1 MKKVILIMICMV
13 LVFSSVYA
21 SNFID
26 SVFSQGSGFFNPSS
40 AGNAGNNTIG
50 GSISEMLNEDGGIID
65 LIYLVGNLVIL
76 IVAIFLGLKY
86 VFSSIEGK
94 ANIKESLPN
103 FAIGVIFFY
112 LASGITN
119 FGKSIGKSILGS
131 GNTTWS
137 TIEGNVY
144 TTVTTIANTFAI
156 IGIVLMGV
164 KYMITSAEQ
173 KADVKKQLLPMVIGL
188 IIVYS
193 SVNVVNF
200 FIKVGEGLIK

>member
-1 MKKVILIMICMV
+1 MKKVILIVICMA
-13 LVFSSVYA
+13 LLISSVYA
-21 SNFID
+21 SNFMD

-40 AGNAGNNTIG
+40 AGSSGNDTIG
-50 GSISEMLNEDGGIID
+50 GSISALLKENGGIID
-65 LIYLVGNLVIL
+65 LIKAIGNLVIL

-103 FAIGVIFFY
+103 FAVGVIFFY
-112 LASGITN
+112 LASSITD
-119 FGKSIGKSILGS
+119 FGKGIGEAIIGS
-131 GNTTWS
+131 GSSWA